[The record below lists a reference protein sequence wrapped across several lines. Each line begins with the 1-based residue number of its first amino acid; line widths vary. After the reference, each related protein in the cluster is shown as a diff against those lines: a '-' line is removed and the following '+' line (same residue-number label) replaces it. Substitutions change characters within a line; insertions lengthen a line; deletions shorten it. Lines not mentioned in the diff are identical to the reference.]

1 MFSLLGQ
8 IYNIGDFYKMHLSH
22 AKNNQLTLLI
32 VHAHPDDESISTG
45 GVLAKY
51 AADGVRTVLT
61 YCTRGEAGDIL
72 NPEFVSP
79 KPGLSITEI
88 RAIELEK
95 AVNVLDVKSVHFLGY
110 RDSGM
115 AGTPEN
121 HHPEAFARADKQKA
135 TARLVEIIR
144 RVRPH
149 VIVTYN
155 EKGTYLHP
163 DHIMAN
169 RVTLRAFKASGDRD
183 YNIREGLE
191 PWQPSKLYFTA
202 IPLERIRR
210 MHRIIVER
218 GEEPG
223 FDPEVLG
230 TPEEN
235 ISAIIDVRRFLSRK
249 LEALNCHLSQMNP
262 NGIFRRMPEKLRE
275 EAMGYE
281 HFECV
286 LGCTPSNGKETD
298 LFDGLHQ

>member
-1 MFSLLGQ
+1 MNLTG
-8 IYNIGDFYKMHLSH
+8 
-22 AKNNQLTLLI
+22 AKNNQLTLLV

-45 GVLAKY
+45 GVLTKY
-51 AADGVRTVLT
+51 SANSVRTVLT

-88 RAIELEK
+88 RAIELQK
-95 AVNVLDVKSVHFLGY
+95 ALNVLGVKSVHYLGY

-121 HHPEAFARADKQKA
+121 RHPQAFARADKQEA

-169 RVTLRAFKASGDRD
+169 RVTQCAFQASGDPE
-183 YNIREGLE
+183 YKTTEELE
-191 PWQPSKLYFTA
+191 PWRPDKLYYTA

-210 MHRIIVER
+210 MHRITVER

-223 FDPEVLG
+223 YDPEVLG
-230 TPEEN
+230 TPEDK
-235 ISAIIDVRRFLSRK
+235 ISAVIDVRKYLSKK
-249 LEALNCHLSQMNP
+249 LEALHCHQSQMNP
-262 NGIFRRMPEKLRE
+262 NSIFRRMPEAIRE
-275 EAMGYE
+275 EAFGYE

-286 LGCTPSNGKETD
+286 HGCTSTNGKETD
-298 LFDGLHQ
+298 LFEGIRQ

>member
-1 MFSLLGQ
+1 MYPSNF
-8 IYNIGDFYKMHLSH
+8 H
-22 AKNNQLTLLI
+22 NNQLTLLV

-51 AADGVRTVLT
+51 SANGFRTALA

-72 NPEFVSP
+72 NPEFVYP
-79 KPGLSITEI
+79 KPGMSITDI
-88 RAIELEK
+88 RAIELENALK
-95 AVNVLDVKSVHFLGY
+95 VLDVKSVHFLGY

-115 AGTPEN
+115 AGTSGN
-121 HHPEAFARADKQKA
+121 HHPQAFAQADQQEA
-135 TARLVEIIR
+135 AGRLVEIIR

-169 RVTLRAFKASGDRD
+169 RVTLRAFHASGDPT
-183 YNIREGLE
+183 YNAGQGLA
-191 PWQPSKLYFTA
+191 PWQPTKLYYTA

-210 MHRIIVER
+210 MHKIIVER

-230 TPEEN
+230 TPEDR
-235 ISAIIDVRRFLSRK
+235 ISAVIDVRKFLSRK
-249 LEALNCHLSQMNP
+249 LEALNCHQSQINP
-262 NGIFRRMPEKLRE
+262 NSIFRRMPEKLRE

-286 LGCTPSNGKETD
+286 QGCTLTNGRETD
-298 LFDGLHQ
+298 LFEGLR

>member
-1 MFSLLGQ
+1 MP
-8 IYNIGDFYKMHLSH
+8 LSNSQ
-22 AKNNQLTLLI
+22 NNQPTLLV

-51 AADGVRTVLT
+51 SANGYRTVLT

-72 NPEFVSP
+72 NPNFVFP
-79 KPGLSITEI
+79 APGMSITDI

-95 AVNVLDVKSVHFLGY
+95 ALKVLGVKAVHFLGY

-121 HHPEAFARADKQKA
+121 YHPQAFARADLQEA
-135 TARLVEIIR
+135 TDRLVQIIR
-144 RVRPH
+144 QVRPH
-149 VIVTYN
+149 VVVTYN

-169 RVTLRAFKASGDRD
+169 RVTLRAFQASGDQG
-183 YNIREGLE
+183 YNARQGLA
-191 PWQPSKLYFTA
+191 PWQPTKLYYTA

-210 MHRIIVER
+210 MHKILVER

-230 TPEEN
+230 TPEDR
-235 ISAIIDVRRFLSRK
+235 ISAIIDVRKFLSRK
-249 LEALNCHLSQMNP
+249 LEALNCHQSQMNP
-262 NGIFRRMPEKLRE
+262 NSIFRRMPEKLRE

-286 LGCTPSNGKETD
+286 RGCSLTNGRETD
-298 LFDGLHQ
+298 LFVGLH

>member
-1 MFSLLGQ
+1 M
-8 IYNIGDFYKMHLSH
+8 NLSASDNH
-22 AKNNQLTLLI
+22 KPTLLV

-51 AADGVRTVLT
+51 SANGVRTVLT

-72 NPEFVSP
+72 NPDFVAP
-79 KPGLSITEI
+79 HPGMSIADI

-95 AVNVLDVKSVHFLGY
+95 ALKVLDVKSANFLGY

-121 HHPEAFARADKQKA
+121 NHPQAFARADKQEA

-144 RVRPH
+144 RVRPQ
-149 VIVTYN
+149 VVVTYN

-169 RVTLRAFKASGDRD
+169 RITRLAFKASGDQD
-183 YNIREGLE
+183 YHINGGLT
-191 PWQPSKLYFTA
+191 PWQPSRLYYTA

-210 MHRIIVER
+210 LHRLIAEQDQD
-218 GEEPG
+218 PG

-235 ISAIIDVRRFLSRK
+235 ISAVVDVRKFLIRK
-249 LEALNCHLSQMNP
+249 LEALNCHQSQMSP
-262 NGIFRRMPEKLRE
+262 NGIFRRMPEKMRE

-286 LGCTPSNGKETD
+286 NGCTPTNGKIND
-298 LFDGLHQ
+298 LFEGLH

>member
-1 MFSLLGQ
+1 MFSLLGNY
-8 IYNIGDFYKMHLSH
+8 ITSENCIDMKLSTS
-22 AKNNQLTLLI
+22 KNNNLSLLV
-32 VHAHPDDESISTG
+32 VHAHPDDESTSTG
-45 GVLAKY
+45 GILAKY
-51 AADGVRTVLT
+51 SDNGVRTVLT

-79 KPGLSITEI
+79 DPGLNITQI

-95 AVNVLDVKSVHFLGY
+95 AVKVLDVESVHYLGY

-115 AGTPEN
+115 AGTPQNN
-121 HHPEAFARADKQKA
+121 HPRAFARADKQEA

-144 RVRPH
+144 RVRPQ
-149 VIVTYN
+149 VMVTYN

-169 RVTLRAFKASGDRD
+169 RITLRAFEAAGDRD
-183 YNIREGLE
+183 YQPGDGLD
-191 PWQPSKLYFTA
+191 PWQPFRLFYTA

-210 MHRIIVER
+210 MYKIIIDQ
-218 GEEPG
+218 GQPPG

-230 TPEEN
+230 TSDEK
-235 ISAIIDVRRFLSRK
+235 ISAVIDVREFISRK
-249 LEALNCHLSQMNP
+249 LEALNCHQSQMNP
-262 NGIFRRMPEKLRE
+262 NGIFRRMPQKMRE

-286 LGCTPSNGKETD
+286 RGCPPGNGKASD
-298 LFDGLHQ
+298 LFAGLY

>member
-1 MFSLLGQ
+1 M
-8 IYNIGDFYKMHLSH
+8 NLSH
-22 AKNNQLTLLI
+22 AKNNRLTLLV

-45 GVLAKY
+45 GILAKY
-51 AADGVRTVLT
+51 SAGGVRTALT

-79 KPGLSITEI
+79 DPAMGITEI
-88 RAIELEK
+88 RAIELQK
-95 AVNVLDVKSVHFLGY
+95 AVKVLDVDSVHFLGY

-121 HHPEAFARADKQKA
+121 HHPLAFARADKQEA
-135 TARLVEIIR
+135 TARLVRIIR
-144 RVRPH
+144 RLRPQ

-169 RVTLRAFKASGDRD
+169 RITRLAFKAAGDPD
-183 YNIREGLE
+183 YNVTEGLE
-191 PWQPSKLYFTA
+191 PWQPSRLYYTA

-210 MHRIIVER
+210 MHRIFVEQ
-218 GEEPG
+218 GQEPG

-230 TPEEN
+230 TSDEK
-235 ISAIIDVRRFLSRK
+235 ISAVIDVRKFLSRK
-249 LEALNCHLSQMNP
+249 LEALNCHQSQMNP
-262 NGIFRRMPEKLRE
+262 NGIFRRMPEKFRE

-286 LGCTPSNGKETD
+286 HGCTRTHGKDSD
-298 LFDGLHQ
+298 LFAGLDTNPGTCYN